1 MTSAAPEE
9 LCTTLIPSGP
19 PAVVK
24 SLVART
30 DVTDTVLPAG
40 VSPDTSQDE
49 KLSSVPDAGKIDKYL
64 RKIEVTLTLIY

>member
-9 LCTTLIPSGP
+9 LCRALIPSGP

-24 SLVART
+24 RLVART
-30 DVTDTVLPAG
+30 DVTDPVLPAG

-49 KLSSVPDAGKIDKYL
+49 KLSSVQERWIN
-64 RKIEVTLTLIY
+64 T